1 MPSDSLSPEERRQ
14 YDVVYH
20 ATKNAIWDVLGTA
33 VYLLFL
39 VFALGIT
46 LLGLVFPAL
55 GELASGGTNPFVLG
69 VGGVGFLVALIAAH
83 QIYSL
88 SR

>member
-1 MPSDSLSPEERRQ
+1 MPSDSLSSEEQ
-14 YDVVYH
+14 YELTYR

-39 VFALGIT
+39 IFALGIT
-46 LLGLVFPAL
+46 LLGFVFPAL
-55 GELASGGTNPFVLG
+55 GELASGGTNPLALG
-69 VGGVGFLVALIAAH
+69 VGGVGFLVALIAGY
-83 QIYSL
+83 QIYQL

>member
-1 MPSDSLSPEERRQ
+1 MPSDSLSAEERRQ

-46 LLGLVFPAL
+46 LLGFVFPAI
-55 GELASGGTNPFVLG
+55 GELASGGTTPFVLG
-69 VGGVGFLVALIAAH
+69 VGAVGLVVAALAAQ
-83 QIYSL
+83 QIYQL

>member
-1 MPSDSLSPEERRQ
+1 MPSDSLSAEERRQ

-39 VFALGIT
+39 VFGVSIAVFALV
-46 LLGLVFPAL
+46 LPAV
-55 GELASGGTNPFVLG
+55 GALAQGDANVVVLG
-69 VGGVGFLVALIAAH
+69 VGFVGLVVAAFGVYRVYTLV
-83 QIYSL
+83 
-88 SR
+88 R

>member
-1 MPSDSLSPEERRQ
+1 MPADSLSAEERRQ

-39 VFALGIT
+39 VFVLGIT
-46 LLGLVFPAL
+46 LLGFVFPAL
-55 GELASGGTNPFVLG
+55 GELASGETNPFVLG
-69 VGGVGFLVALIAAH
+69 IGGVAVLVALITAY
-83 QIYSL
+83 QIYRL